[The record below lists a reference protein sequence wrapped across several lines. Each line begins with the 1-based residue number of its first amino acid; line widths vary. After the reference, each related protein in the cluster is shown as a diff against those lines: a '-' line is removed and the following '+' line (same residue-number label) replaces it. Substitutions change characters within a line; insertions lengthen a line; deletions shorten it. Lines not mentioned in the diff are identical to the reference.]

1 MAFVKITAKPYNSGT
16 DSRAY
21 IVNTEQIA
29 CIFNE
34 VPPLY
39 TVCLS
44 NNSLLY
50 ITPAEMEK
58 IFAAIGQ
65 RL

>member
-1 MAFVKITAKPYNSGT
+1 MAFVKVTGRHHSP
-16 DSRAY
+16 DCESRAY
-21 IVNTEQIA
+21 IVNTEQITLVENVSPA
-29 CIFNE
+29 LHA
-34 VPPLY
+34 VR
-39 TVCLS
+39 LS

-50 ITPAEMEK
+50 ISPAEMGK

>member
-1 MAFVKITAKPYNSGT
+1 MAFVKITGKPYNGGT

-21 IVNTEQIA
+21 IVNTEQIV

-34 VPPLY
+34 APALY
-39 TVCLS
+39 TVCLN
-44 NNSLLY
+44 NNSRLFVS
-50 ITPAEMEK
+50 PAEMERL
-58 IFAAIGQ
+58 FAVIGQ